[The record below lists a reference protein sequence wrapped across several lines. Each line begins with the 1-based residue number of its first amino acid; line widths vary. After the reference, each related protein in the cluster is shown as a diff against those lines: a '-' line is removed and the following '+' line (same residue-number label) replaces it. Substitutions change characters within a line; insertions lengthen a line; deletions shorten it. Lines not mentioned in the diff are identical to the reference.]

1 MRRRRERR
9 RRDEEEGRRGGGGG
23 EEEEGRRG
31 GGGGWRCRNMKVEEE
46 STEMMCRATRQR
58 EHYRMV
64 HIGLAGIAPDR
75 HVCQRQDN
83 IVTCTLMVLGH
94 VLVDMTTTAILI
106 KRRENFK
113 QLKYQN
119 SFQLFSF
126 DQSNHQ

>member
-1 MRRRRERR
+1 MRRRR
-9 RRDEEEGRRGGGGG
+9 GGGGGGG
-23 EEEEGRRG
+23 EEEEGRRRRGGGRGG

-64 HIGLAGIAPDR
+64 HIGLAGIAPNR

-106 KRRENFK
+106 KRENFK
-113 QLKYQN
+113 QLKYRN

-126 DQSNHQ
+126 NQSNHQ